1 MEQFALASDGTRL
14 AYDSV
19 GEGRPIVLVH
29 GFASDRKQN
38 WQNVGWY
45 ETLTGAGFCVVAMD
59 CRGHGASDKPHDDG
73 AYGDKMVSDIVSVMD
88 AAKLSR
94 ADVMGYSMGG
104 ILTVGLLMTYG
115 ERISRAVV
123 AGIGETYFA
132 PRSHRKGIAAAL
144 RASDPATIT
153 NPTEKAFR
161 AFASQG
167 AVERGGPAVFGGPV
181 VSVPDDDLIGDNPEL
196 CRRSFGYLFLKHP
209 DHHRHI
215 LFPFQYLKQNLC

>member
-88 AAKLSR
+88 AAKLTH

-104 ILTVGLLMTYG
+104 ILTVGLLMTHG
-115 ERISRAVV
+115 ERIS
-123 AGIGETYFA
+123 
-132 PRSHRKGIAAAL
+132 HRGHIAK
-144 RASDPATIT
+144 ASRRRCVLAI
-153 NPTEKAFR
+153 R
-161 AFASQG
+161 
-167 AVERGGPAVFGGPV
+167 
-181 VSVPDDDLIGDNPEL
+181 
-196 CRRSFGYLFLKHP
+196 RRSRIRRKRPSAPLRRKMARICWRSP
-209 DHHRHI
+209 
-215 LFPFQYLKQNLC
+215 PA